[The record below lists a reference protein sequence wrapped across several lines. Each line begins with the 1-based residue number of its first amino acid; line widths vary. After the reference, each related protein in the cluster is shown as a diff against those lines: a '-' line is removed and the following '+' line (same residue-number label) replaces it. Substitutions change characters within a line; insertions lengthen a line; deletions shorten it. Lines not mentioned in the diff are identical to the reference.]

1 MQQQLRLST
10 SAPRFTT
17 PSCVG
22 LSATP
27 TASRHPSRRTPSSP
41 TNASPNAHSQQ
52 HPINSTLQLVPCRG
66 THAKA
71 RLTPTQAGLAG
82 LLSWIRGERP
92 EPTNATNN
100 AELVRQLKVRLLEQA
115 VQDGRF
121 GADTSSE
128 AAQEIEATI
137 DELVAAAAAGTARG
151 RQGRPATEDDASALD
166 GSWRLVYTSESSVHK
181 IVRSLPVSYIGQ
193 RIEMS
198 SQRVTNMIDF
208 GAVSDQDRAAA
219 AAAARAAADS
229 TAAAAPAG
237 DQQQQQPEEDARL
250 GLRAGAPLTVTG
262 PNRIDYRFDSF
273 ALLVPLPQLWGP
285 GAAAGR
291 EGVASGE
298 EEESEAGRRAGR
310 RAGSVLRVP
319 LPAPRAGGWTQAVY
333 VDRSTRVMRNSL
345 GDTLVFVRQE

>member
-100 AELVRQLKVRLLEQA
+100 AELVRSVQGHSYLTGITSWIPASHTHTCGRGSSNAALSIHYRYSTTPTGTRMGSRGVLLRTCNQL
-115 VQDGRF
+115 
-121 GADTSSE
+121 
-128 AAQEIEATI
+128 I
-137 DELVAAAAAGTARG
+137 
-151 RQGRPATEDDASALD
+151 
-166 GSWRLVYTSESSVHK
+166 
-181 IVRSLPVSYIGQ
+181 IVV
-193 RIEMS
+193 
-198 SQRVTNMIDF
+198 
-208 GAVSDQDRAAA
+208 
-219 AAAARAAADS
+219 
-229 TAAAAPAG
+229 
-237 DQQQQQPEEDARL
+237 
-250 GLRAGAPLTVTG
+250 
-262 PNRIDYRFDSF
+262 
-273 ALLVPLPQLWGP
+273 
-285 GAAAGR
+285 
-291 EGVASGE
+291 
-298 EEESEAGRRAGR
+298 
-310 RAGSVLRVP
+310 
-319 LPAPRAGGWTQAVY
+319 
-333 VDRSTRVMRNSL
+333 
-345 GDTLVFVRQE
+345 